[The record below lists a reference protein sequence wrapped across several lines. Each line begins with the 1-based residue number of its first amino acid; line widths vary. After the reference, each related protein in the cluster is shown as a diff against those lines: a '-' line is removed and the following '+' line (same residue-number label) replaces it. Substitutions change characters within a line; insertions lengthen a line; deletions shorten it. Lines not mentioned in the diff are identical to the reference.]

1 MAEEKITVEEQ
12 LLCLSR
18 QIAFQKR
25 VIAIFENESPVEV
38 QRARHEL
45 KVLESIKES
54 FKLYE
59 GIEIIMADI
68 NSPIL
73 EEVNV

>member
-18 QIAFQKR
+18 QIDFQKR
-25 VIAIFENESPVEV
+25 VIAVFENESPVEV
-38 QRARHEL
+38 QRARYEL

-54 FKLYE
+54 FELYE
-59 GIEIIMADI
+59 GIEISWAEE
-68 NSPIL
+68 NSQL
-73 EEVNV
+73 F